1 MVAEKMG
8 MISTDLVNIHQKLL
22 VRCGLPTSFPY
33 SVKADSFIQ
42 SLLKDKKCEWKLE
55 DGPIKSH
62 WQTSVLDSGGNG
74 TCS

>member
-42 SLLKDKKCEWKLE
+42 SLLKDKKM
-55 DGPIKSH
+55 
-62 WQTSVLDSGGNG
+62 
-74 TCS
+74 